1 MSQNQTTLNSTER
14 RSEDKKRQVKIAC
27 IQFEPVFGDVSLNL
41 RRSIELIEQAT
52 KEGARI
58 IVLPELCSTG
68 YVFKSKSEAT
78 ELAETIS
85 DGSTTKTWC
94 EVAKRLDVVLI
105 AGIAELEGK
114 KIYNSAVIIDRY
126 GVLGV
131 YRKLHLWGDENIVFE
146 PGDLG
151 APVFETPF
159 GRLSVAIC
167 YDGWFPETFRM
178 AALQGAD
185 IVCIPTNWV
194 PLPGWQLDQKPM
206 ATVLHQAA
214 AYSNGLV
221 IACADR
227 VGTERGQEF
236 IGNSL
241 IIDHTGW
248 PVAGPASGYKE
259 EIVIGNA
266 DIGSAIQYL
275 SPNRFNHLLNDR
287 RTDVYSD
294 FEGLDIKARKDTAY
308 L

>member
-27 IQFEPVFGDVSLNL
+27 IQFEPVFGDVSLNV

-85 DGSTTKTWC
+85 DGTTTKAWS

-114 KIYNSAVIIDRY
+114 NIYNSAVIIDRY

-178 AALQGAD
+178 AALQGQ
-185 IVCIPTNWV
+185 I
-194 PLPGWQLDQKPM
+194 
-206 ATVLHQAA
+206 
-214 AYSNGLV
+214 
-221 IACADR
+221 
-227 VGTERGQEF
+227 
-236 IGNSL
+236 
-241 IIDHTGW
+241 
-248 PVAGPASGYKE
+248 
-259 EIVIGNA
+259 
-266 DIGSAIQYL
+266 
-275 SPNRFNHLLNDR
+275 
-287 RTDVYSD
+287 
-294 FEGLDIKARKDTAY
+294 
-308 L
+308 